1 MSKKGNLFGKGNF
14 VGSRQSVR
22 KGRLSEKGSLPE
34 KGNFVGSRQSVRKTG
49 SLSILLV
56 RSGFPYYY
64 DNKLGTVTKLTMQI
78 VRNDF
83 PRSRKKT

>member
-1 MSKKGNLFGKGNF
+1 MGNNYSKAEK
-14 VGSRQSVR
+14 RQIV
-22 KGRLSEKGSLPE
+22 KKGSLPE

-64 DNKLGTVTKLTMQI
+64 DSKLGTVTKLTMQI
-78 VRNDF
+78 ARNDF